1 MGTTAGSASQGWVE
15 RTDLKMRSRP
25 SIELPIN
32 PTVELYVVCPGA
44 VLAASLY
51 EIRVGVGLRLKMPQ
65 NAAGI
70 RT

>member
-1 MGTTAGSASQGWVE
+1 M
-15 RTDLKMRSRP
+15 DLKIRSRP
-25 SIELPIN
+25 SIEVPRK

-51 EIRVGVGLRLKMPQ
+51 EIREGVGLRLKIPQ

-70 RT
+70 RTYESLVGYS